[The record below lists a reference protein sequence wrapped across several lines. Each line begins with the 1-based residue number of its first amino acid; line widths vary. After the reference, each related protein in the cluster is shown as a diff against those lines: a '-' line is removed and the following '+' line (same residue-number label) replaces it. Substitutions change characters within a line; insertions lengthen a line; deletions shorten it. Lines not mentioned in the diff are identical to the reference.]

1 MCDFEFLVNFVFF
14 KDNFR
19 VLTLCGE
26 DFCEREE
33 TFVRERERRRLFV
46 REKSGRRGIRECV
59 PMFFDALE
67 VMICARC
74 FSIRGW

>member
-1 MCDFEFLVNFVFF
+1 MCDFEFLMNFGFF

-26 DFCEREE
+26 DC
-33 TFVRERERRRLFV
+33 
-46 REKSGRRGIRECV
+46 GRRGIRECV

>member
-1 MCDFEFLVNFVFF
+1 MCDFEFLVNFGFF

-26 DFCEREE
+26 DC
-33 TFVRERERRRLFV
+33 
-46 REKSGRRGIRECV
+46 GRRGIRECV

-74 FSIRGW
+74 CSIRGW

>member
-1 MCDFEFLVNFVFF
+1 MCDFEFLVNFGFF

-33 TFVRERERRRLFV
+33 TFVREREEKTLCE
-46 REKSGRRGIRECV
+46 REEWSSRY
-59 PMFFDALE
+59 
-67 VMICARC
+67 
-74 FSIRGW
+74 